1 MMLDTLTMA
10 IDKIIIKGAREHNLK
25 NIDLE
30 IPKNKL
36 IVLTGISGSGKSSLA
51 FDTLYA
57 EGQRR
62 YVESLS
68 SYARQFLGVM
78 DKPDVDLIEGLSPA
92 ISIDQ
97 KGVSHN
103 PRSTVGTTTEIYDY
117 LRLLFA
123 RVGHPHCPICGR
135 EVSKMSVEQIVENVS
150 SIMGHGSSNRGTRIM
165 ILAPVIKD
173 RKGEYSQLFEDFRKK
188 GFSKGRVDGQV
199 RDLTDDLILIKT
211 NKHTIDL
218 VVDRLVL
225 DRSVIPSERSSR
237 GNLDLVKIA
246 TSPRSVDMNVAP
258 RNDIM
263 SRLSQSIE
271 TALKM
276 GEGSVIASEVLDTS
290 LEFPANPKKMEDHLF
305 SERFAC
311 PVDNIALSEIEP
323 RLLSFNSPHGACP
336 TCSGLGSL
344 LEIDETAILNPILS
358 IEEGGILPLSKL
370 ATSETWYGHLIE
382 SVGKEYGFSMS
393 TRLGQLTADARKILL
408 HGADKE
414 EFRVE
419 GRNRQG
425 RWTHFYSEFK
435 GLVEYLKERYQTSE
449 SDFVKA
455 EIEKYMFKEICP
467 KCKGARLKDE
477 ALSITIM
484 GSNIAEVTSQSI
496 SQTLDWILHL
506 RGEAKVSSGSH
517 LGGGLSERENQIA
530 TPIVKEIKSRTQF
543 LIDVGLDYLTLDR
556 AAMTLAGGESQR
568 IRLASQIGSGLSG
581 VLYVLDEPSIGLHQ
595 RDNSRL
601 IETLKKL
608 RDLGNTVI
616 VNEHDAE
623 TMEASDLMIE
633 IGPGAGEHGGK
644 IVAIGSPGQ
653 IKKNPQ
659 SLTGQYL
666 SGKKK
671 VNISSVV
678 PANAGIQLINS
689 RSKLDPRLR
698 GDDST
703 LRLLGASEHN
713 LKNINVSFPLGKF
726 VAITGVSGSG
736 KSTLIHDILYK
747 ILAQKIYRSREKPG
761 QFKDLQGLE
770 YVDKVVLVDQ
780 SPIGRTPRSNPATYT
795 GAFTFIREL
804 FANSPEAKIRGY
816 GPGRF
821 SFNVK
826 GGRCEVC
833 EGEGQLKIEMQF
845 LPDVY
850 VTCESCSGARYNR
863 EALEI
868 LFKDKN
874 ISQVLDMTVEESLKF
889 FENIPNIKNKLQVLN
904 DVGLGY
910 IRLGQP
916 APTLSG
922 GEAQRI
928 KLSSELSK
936 RQTGQT
942 VFILDEPTTGLHF
955 ADIERLLNILRKLVN
970 YGNTV
975 IIIEHNLDVIK
986 NTDWVIDLGP
996 EGGDKGGKVI
1006 AEGTPKDIAKIKSS
1020 FTGQYLAKII

>member
-1 MMLDTLTMA
+1 ML
-10 IDKIIIKGAREHNLK
+10 DKIIIKGARQHNLK

-36 IVLTGISGSGKSSLA
+36 VVLTGISGSGKSSLA

-135 EVSKMSVEQIVENVS
+135 EVSKMSVDQIAEKIKNQESKVKS
-150 SIMGHGSSNRGTRIM
+150 SGNRIM
-165 ILAPVIKD
+165 ILAPVVKD
-173 RKGEYSQLFEDFRKK
+173 RKGEYSSLLEDFRKK
-188 GFSKGRVDGQV
+188 GFSKARIDGQI
-199 RDLTDDLILIKT
+199 RDLADDLVLIKT

-218 VVDRLVL
+218 LIDRLVL
-225 DRSVIPSERSSR
+225 DNKSIHEQ
-237 GNLDLVKIA
+237 NIY
-246 TSPRSVDMNVAP
+246 
-258 RNDIM
+258 

-271 TALKM
+271 TALKF
-276 GEGSVIASEVLDTS
+276 GEGSVIISDVLDAS
-290 LEFPANPKKMEDHLF
+290 LEFPQNPKKMQDHLY

-311 PVDNIALSEIEP
+311 PVDNISLSEIEP

-336 TCSGLGSL
+336 TCSGLGTL

-358 IEEGGILPLSKL
+358 IAEGGILPWSKL
-370 ATSETWYGHLIE
+370 ATSDTWFTRLIE
-382 SVGKEYGFSMS
+382 AVGKEHGFDLNV
-393 TRLGQLTADARKILL
+393 RLGNLSDKNKKILL
-408 HGADKE
+408 YGAGAE
-414 EFRVE
+414 EFKVS

-425 RWTHFYSEFK
+425 KWTHFYSKFE
-435 GLVEYLKERYQTSE
+435 GLIANLKQRYHESE

-455 EIEKYMFKEICP
+455 EIEKYMFKEVCP
-467 KCKGARLKDE
+467 RCKGARLKDE
-477 ALSITIM
+477 ALAITINEL
-484 GSNIAEVTSQSI
+484 NIAEVTSQSI
-496 SQTLDWILHL
+496 TQALDWI
-506 RGEAKVSSGSH
+506 KNIK
-517 LGGGLSERENQIA
+517 LSNRESQIA
-530 TPIVKEIKSRTQF
+530 EPILKEIIARLKF
-543 LIDVGLDYLTLDR
+543 LVDVGLDYLTLDR

-601 IETLKKL
+601 IETLKRL

-623 TMEASDLMIE
+623 TMEASDLLIE
-633 IGPGAGEHGGK
+633 IGPGAGEHGGQ
-644 IVAIGSPGQ
+644 IVAIGTPDE
-653 IKKNPQ
+653 IKKNPV

-666 SGKKK
+666 SGKTRVKIDGALK
-671 VNISSVV
+671 
-678 PANAGIQLINS
+678 
-689 RSKLDPRLR
+689 RET
-698 GDDST
+698 DDLGT
-703 LRLLGASEHN
+703 LKIIGASEHN

-726 VAITGVSGSG
+726 IAITGVSGSG

-747 ILAQKIYRSREKPG
+747 ALAHKIYRSREKA
-761 QFKDLQGLE
+761 GLHKGMEGTE
-770 YVDKVVLVDQ
+770 YLDKVVLVDQ

-795 GAFTFIREL
+795 GAFTHIREL
-804 FANSPEAKIRGY
+804 FSQSPEAKIRGY

-833 EGEGQLKIEMQF
+833 EGEGTLKIEMQF

-850 VTCESCSGARYNR
+850 VTCESCNGARYNR

-868 LFKDKN
+868 HFKDKN
-874 ISQVLDMTVEESLKF
+874 IAGVLDMTVEVALKF
-889 FENIPNIKNKLQVLN
+889 FENIPQIKNKLQVLF

-910 IRLGQP
+910 IKLGQP

-936 RQTGQT
+936 RATGRT
-942 VFILDEPTTGLHF
+942 VYILDEPTTGLHF

-970 YGNTV
+970 FGNTV

-996 EGGDKGGKVI
+996 EGGDKGGKII
-1006 AEGTPKDIAKIKSS
+1006 AEGTPAQIAKVKTSY
-1020 FTGQYLAKII
+1020 TGQYLAKII